1 MSFSSSHS
9 IAFTKWLISKLP
21 VSPDL
26 DEFVSNIGE
35 VHWNEFLATKEF
47 TRVPNHTIPTEPA
60 SECVENMQPIINK
73 GTGAGGA
80 RTNEN
85 GLPYEELTDLK
96 DRYNSCNLNK
106 EHNVEEVT
114 FEGYDRTFV
123 KANKSACHK
132 YMKKIGANNP
142 ELKPASGCK
151 EPDEAYI
158 DPDKKIAFIIEKKFQ
173 RTGGSVDEKI
183 QTGHFKQIHYK
194 QLFPEFKIY
203 YIYCLSNWFKETE
216 YKSVL
221 DYLIK
226 NEITIFWGNSETY
239 KDDIIKF
246 MHNSL

>member
-21 VSPDL
+21 ISPGLYDTN
-26 DEFVSNIGE
+26 NIGE
-35 VHWNEFLATKEF
+35 ALWDEFLATEEF
-47 TRVPNHTIPTEPA
+47 ASIPNNTIPVA
-60 SECVENMQPIINK
+60 SKCVENIQPIINK
-73 GTGAGGA
+73 GTGGGSK
-80 RTNEN
+80 TNGN

-203 YIYCLSNWFKETE
+203 YIYCLSKWFKNDE

-221 DYLIK
+221 DYLEK
-226 NEITIFWGNSETY
+226 NEIHIFWGNSETY